1 MTSSRTQSPTPPIAG
16 GEAQRAG
23 AVREMFSAIA
33 PRYDL
38 LNHVLSLNVDRA
50 WRRRAVRALGWE
62 ARPDGIY
69 LDACAGTF
77 DLAIELTRQ
86 RGFAGHVLAA
96 DFAPA
101 MLREGL
107 SKILGRP
114 ILPVC
119 ADALCL
125 PVPSGAFDGA
135 LIAFGVRNL
144 ANIDEGL
151 RELRRSLKP
160 GARLVVLD
168 FATPRRQPWKGLY
181 LLYFT
186 RLLPFIGRLISKHSY
201 AYTYLP
207 ESVLDFPEP
216 AELADRMGA
225 VGFGGIGWRRMTGG
239 IACLWWG
246 IAS

>member
-1 MTSSRTQSPTPPIAG
+1 
-16 GEAQRAG
+16 
-23 AVREMFSAIA
+23 MFSAIA

-38 LNHVLSLNVDRA
+38 LNHVLSLNIDRI
-50 WRRRAVRALGWE
+50 WRRRAVAELRWE
-62 ARPDGIY
+62 ARPGGAY

-77 DLAIELTRQ
+77 DLAIELARQ
-86 RGFAGHVLAA
+86 RAFSGHVVAA

-107 SKILGRP
+107 SKIVGRP

-135 LIAFGVRNL
+135 MVAFGVRNL
-144 ANIDEGL
+144 ASIGDGL
-151 RELRRSLKP
+151 RELRRSLRP
-160 GARLVVLD
+160 GARLVILD
-168 FATPRRQPWKGLY
+168 FATPGRQPLRGLY
-181 LLYFT
+181 LFYFT
-186 RLLPFIGRLISKHSY
+186 RLLPFVGRLISKHSF
-201 AYTYLP
+201 AYSYLP

-216 AELADRMGA
+216 AELAEGLGA
-225 VGFGGIGWRRMTGG
+225 VGFTEIGWRRMTGG

-246 IAS
+246 AAPRGAPARDTDR